1 MGVHPPDARARAL
14 VVGAGPGQLGLLA
27 AAKARGIPVV
37 VCDRDE
43 QAIGLRLADRHA
55 LVSTEDEEGIEA
67 VAREEEAGGLI
78 APGIDAPVAIVARVA
93 ARLGLPHPLDPETAA
108 IAVSKTLQRERFDA
122 AGVSQPR
129 WELATDPA
137 SYRLQLG
144 LPVVVKP
151 ADRQG
156 QVAVSVVS
164 AADELVPAL
173 EAALAAS
180 PAGEALVEELV
191 DGPEVT
197 VNAFSVE
204 GVFHPLTVTDRFTA
218 DPPAFGVALAH
229 VWPSELDVAA
239 AVEVARAAAEAV
251 GVRDGPTYT
260 QLRIDAEGPKVMEL
274 AARLGGGHDAELCEA
289 ALGIDLNAL
298 ALAAAF
304 GRPVRVP
311 EARPGRRGV
320 RALPRRSP
328 RPAGGR
334 RRHPR
339 GAGGS
344 RRPRRG
350 SLPPAR
356 LGVRPP
362 AHRPRPGRIRPCQGR
377 FPRGSPGTGRRSG
390 RLHHIQGLTSAE
402 TGPR

>member
-67 VAREEEAGGLI
+67 VAREQEAGGLI

-108 IAVSKTLQRERFDA
+108 LAVSKTLQRERFDA

-129 WELATDPA
+129 WELATNPA

-164 AADELVPAL
+164 AAGELVPAL

-197 VNAFSVE
+197 VNAFSIE

-311 EARPGRRGV
+311 EARPAGGACVRFLVAPPGRLVAVDGIREALEVPGVLDAVPYRPPGWEFGLLRTGHDRAGFVLARGDSRQEALV
-320 RALPRRSP
+320 RAEEAAACITFRD
-328 RPAGGR
+328 
-334 RRHPR
+334 
-339 GAGGS
+339 
-344 RRPRRG
+344 
-350 SLPPAR
+350 
-356 LGVRPP
+356 
-362 AHRPRPGRIRPCQGR
+362 
-377 FPRGSPGTGRRSG
+377 
-390 RLHHIQGLTSAE
+390 
-402 TGPR
+402 

>member
-1 MGVHPPDARARAL
+1 VGVHPPDARARAL

-67 VAREEEAGGLI
+67 VAREQEAGGLI

-93 ARLGLPHPLDPETAA
+93 ARLGLPHPLNPETAA

-129 WELATDPA
+129 WELATHPA

-197 VNAFSVE
+197 VNAFSIE

-311 EARPGRRGV
+311 EARP
-320 RALPRRSP
+320 
-328 RPAGGR
+328 AGGACVR
-334 RRHPR
+334 FLI
-339 GAGGS
+339 A
-344 RRPRRG
+344 
-350 SLPPAR
+350 PPGR
-356 LGVRPP
+356 LVAVDGIREALEVPGVLDAVPYRPP
-362 AHRPRPGRIRPCQGR
+362 GWEFGLLRTGHDRAG
-377 FPRGSPGTGRRSG
+377 FVLARGDSREEALAR
-390 RLHHIQGLTSAE
+390 AE
-402 TGPR
+402 EAAACITFRD